1 MHSILFLQ
9 SHIGFLSKEQRLLA
23 VEKCLEEGKWDSTG
37 LETWETWLGPAN
49 MELYVWRSWSITTG
63 RKSFWGSE
71 AGGTALQMSRCHSL
85 LSVSCLFPKFSVG
98 MPQLALLYLKHLF
111 WCCDCNRSGK
121 SCCLN
126 GRTYENQVGSQ
137 CRCLG
142 SNQPLKNHGEWS
154 CPMNPLSQGELY
166 ICFLLQKG

>member
-1 MHSILFLQ
+1 MLRGGKVRFYRL
-9 SHIGFLSKEQRLLA
+9 GNMGNLVGTSKHGT
-23 VEKCLEEGKWDSTG
+23 V
-37 LETWETWLGPAN
+37 
-49 MELYVWRSWSITTG
+49 YVWRSWSITTG

-126 GRTYENQVGSQ
+126 GRTYENHVGSQ